1 MSRAVPL
8 PTLDPDSRIVRAL
21 VETADRQEDLHP
33 ALQRLADGFGA
44 EDFELRLHSPSHLP
58 DRPDPLL
65 ARMRRSRV
73 VTLRA
78 TPPGERRSRLIGH
91 IGGHES
97 LGTIRLRRT
106 LPFTAAEEDRL
117 RMILPALTRPIRSQ
131 VLPSGREAALVNA
144 AGEILWATDGFP
156 FRWGALAGSPPQPGR
171 LPMAMLLVRPD
182 WRRLGRALLELA
194 GEDGPRTGALEP
206 GLAGRA
212 DAAWT
217 TWPGAPLGCIGRV
230 MLLELAPAAADILP
244 MPARGRAI

>member
-8 PTLDPDSRIVRAL
+8 PTLDPDTRIVRAL
-21 VETADRQEDLHP
+21 VETADGQKDLFP
-33 ALQRLADGFGA
+33 ALQQLTDGFGA

-58 DRPDPLL
+58 NTPDPLL
-65 ARMRRSRV
+65 TRMRRSRT
-73 VTLRA
+73 VTLR
-78 TPPGERRSRLIGH
+78 TTSSEGESTLIGH
-91 IGGHES
+91 VGGHES
-97 LGTIRLRRT
+97 LGTIRLRRP

-156 FRWGALAGSPPQPGR
+156 FRWGALAEPLPKPGR
-171 LPMAMLLVRPD
+171 LPMAMLLVRPT

-194 GEDGPRTGALEP
+194 GENGPRNGALEP
-206 GLAGRA
+206 GRSGRA

-217 TWPGAPLGCIGRV
+217 TWPGPPLGCIGRV
-230 MLLELAPAAADILP
+230 MMLELAPAAADILP